1 MGVQERKERERE
13 AMAAR
18 ILDAAYALVSEAG
31 ADALSIRDLAARIEY
46 SPRTIYLY
54 YRDKDAVLDAVRKRG
69 YDELADALAAAAAG
83 AAEPKARLRLLGRAY
98 LAFAAERTSLYA
110 LMCLRLP
117 PVVRPDAERA
127 EVSGDCEF
135 RSFAVLESAVAD
147 YFAGDG
153 EAADRI
159 RSLCF
164 ALWGMVHGLASIALY
179 GQDIDFGKVDVA
191 AEFERAFDVLLPGA
205 GKRSGRARG

>member
-1 MGVQERKERERE
+1 
-13 AMAAR
+13 MAAR
-18 ILDAAYALVSEAG
+18 ILDAAYALVSEEG
-31 ADALSIRDLAARIEY
+31 ADKLAIRDLAARIEY

-54 YRDKDAVLDAVRKRG
+54 YRDKDAVLDAVRRRG

-83 AAEPKARLRLLGRAY
+83 VAEPRDRLRLLGRAY
-98 LAFAAERTSLYA
+98 LAFAAERPSLYA

-117 PVVRPDAERA
+117 PVARPAAERPEA
-127 EVSGDCEF
+127 AGYCEF
-135 RSFAVLESAVAD
+135 RSFAVLEAGVAD

-153 EAADRI
+153 GAADRV

-179 GQDIDFGKVDVA
+179 GQDIDFGTVDVA
-191 AEFERAFDVLLPGA
+191 AEYERAFDVLLPGA
-205 GKRSGRARG
+205 EKQSGRARG